1 MPMNHLPGHRLD
13 VFREKLRSL
22 NRLSPLQL
30 KTLTSIW
37 TYVVLLLLID
47 GVSGYAIE
55 HGNRMKALMILLDIL
70 PAVPTL
76 AILGVLGRYLS
87 RETDEFIRM
96 LVVKALLWSAAFVV
110 VAATVQSALAKW
122 SAEWTLAP
130 TEVPLMNAGIFIAV
144 TMIALCLEFRRN
156 R

>member
-1 MPMNHLPGHRLD
+1 MPIKHLSGHRLD
-13 VFREKLRSL
+13 VFREKLRRFK
-22 NRLSPLQL
+22 RLSPLQL
-30 KTLTSIW
+30 RTITNVW
-37 TYVVLLLLID
+37 VYMVLLGLIN
-47 GVSGYAIE
+47 GASGYAVD
-55 HGNRMKALMILLDIL
+55 HGNRTKALIIFLDIL
-70 PAVPTL
+70 PVVPTL

-122 SAEWTLAP
+122 SAAWTLAP
-130 TEVPLMNAGIFIAV
+130 TEVAIMNADIFITV
-144 TMIALCLEFRRN
+144 TMIVLCVEFWRN